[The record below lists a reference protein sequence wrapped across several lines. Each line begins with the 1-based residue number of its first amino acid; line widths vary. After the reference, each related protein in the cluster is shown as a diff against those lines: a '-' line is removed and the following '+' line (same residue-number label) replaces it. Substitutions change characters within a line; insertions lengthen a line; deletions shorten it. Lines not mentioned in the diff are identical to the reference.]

1 MTDPLWKM
9 IVPPD
14 CAEAAVAQLPLML
27 DPELKMMVLL
37 VSAKPPVLP
46 PLKGLMVTLLVV
58 TCAPV
63 VVWTAVLPLRVV
75 LGAIVHDPLASVTGA
90 TGDRASLSGRAVE
103 QAAAGDQGK
112 GRQQNF

>member
-37 VSAKPPVLP
+37 VRPNRR
-46 PLKGLMVTLLVV
+46 
-58 TCAPV
+58 CC
-63 VVWTAVLPLRVV
+63 R
-75 LGAIVHDPLASVTGA
+75 
-90 TGDRASLSGRAVE
+90 R
-103 QAAAGDQGK
+103 
-112 GRQQNF
+112 